1 MRQRNDDTVQ
11 YGEWI
16 ATRKVK
22 GVYYARRIGRIKS
35 KSYSLSTTNT
45 AVAKKELIRIVTAE
59 ATFNVSSVT
68 CGVVLDDW
76 YASQLIK
83 GGDTARHKSVIKQ
96 LKVYFNDIP
105 ATDFYGAEGYNHLE
119 RYKTLRLSN
128 GNCGKGISLTTLNKE
143 VRTLSASLNYA
154 KLGVDP
160 ILKTPKAQKL
170 NGEIITFVSYCEDN
184 IRTFVLEDDL
194 CLQLIERCSDLTY
207 HTKPNL
213 QLQNT
218 MRLAILIAL
227 TTSARKSSILDLTW
241 DRVND
246 FSIDFRNVELKGK
259 RKKRPHNAISADL
272 RPYLD
277 KARADA
283 KTNYV
288 IEFEGK
294 NMETGQFDSFW
305 RILRD
310 ALIND
315 DGSPVY
321 DATKPLSERFCFHS
335 LRHTCLTK
343 LRRSSMHISK
353 VSDFAGH
360 SSTQITERV
369 YLHADPAHQKEEAN
383 IASTFLRKKPRYD
396 HNYRNDRNSNAV

>member
-1 MRQRNDDTVQ
+1 M
-11 YGEWI
+11 
-16 ATRKVK
+16 
-22 GVYYARRIGRIKS
+22 
-35 KSYSLSTTNT
+35 L
-45 AVAKKELIRIVTAE
+45 
-59 ATFNVSSVT
+59 
-68 CGVVLDDW
+68 
-76 YASQLIK
+76 K

-119 RYKTLRLSN
+119 RYKTLRLN
-128 GNCGKGISLTTLNKE
+128 DGISLTTLNKE

-259 RKKRPHNAISADL
+259 RK
-272 RPYLD
+272 
-277 KARADA
+277 
-283 KTNYV
+283 
-288 IEFEGK
+288 
-294 NMETGQFDSFW
+294 
-305 RILRD
+305 
-310 ALIND
+310 ND
-315 DGSPVY
+315 PIMLY
-321 DATKPLSERFCFHS
+321 Q
-335 LRHTCLTK
+335 
-343 LRRSSMHISK
+343 
-353 VSDFAGH
+353 
-360 SSTQITERV
+360 QI
-369 YLHADPAHQKEEAN
+369 
-383 IASTFLRKKPRYD
+383 
-396 HNYRNDRNSNAV
+396 